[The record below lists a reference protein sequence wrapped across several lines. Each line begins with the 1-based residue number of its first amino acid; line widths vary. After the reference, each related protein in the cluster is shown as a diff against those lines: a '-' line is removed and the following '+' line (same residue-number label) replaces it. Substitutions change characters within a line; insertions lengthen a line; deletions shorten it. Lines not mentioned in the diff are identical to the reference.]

1 MGESSFKAEP
11 SMPQR
16 DHKSPTACEQTG
28 AFGAGAHPCEFAIT
42 THQVERSSVT
52 VIGRTSEISVDGNE
66 SNELFSKRST
76 TWLTHQTPNHTGF
89 IESLCRTN
97 LFSVKAGRGSHSNF
111 YCYPAAAFIVQSFLT
126 LFLKYPG
133 FKHWTSRAHA
143 LAPVLKQIHHFQ
155 IHDGSNISDKS
166 HHFQIHP
173 VGSDPLFLFD
183 DSQIRPMIPWSNCSI
198 GSVPLATR
206 NVTMGSPKRF
216 AICMKH
222 MKPIGTRINM
232 EYIGKH
238 RNTII
243 PRHVTCN

>member
-1 MGESSFKAEP
+1 MRSLL
-11 SMPQR
+11 
-16 DHKSPTACEQTG
+16 D
-28 AFGAGAHPCEFAIT
+28 
-42 THQVERSSVT
+42 SSVT

-66 SNELFSKRST
+66 LNELFSKRST

-97 LFSVKAGRGSHSNF
+97 LFPVKAGRGSHSNF

-183 DSQIRPMIPWSNCSI
+183 DSQIRPMIP
-198 GSVPLATR
+198 
-206 NVTMGSPKRF
+206 
-216 AICMKH
+216 
-222 MKPIGTRINM
+222 
-232 EYIGKH
+232 
-238 RNTII
+238 
-243 PRHVTCN
+243 